1 MGDGGMAIRLV
12 MVNVVVFL
20 ALATLRLLVTLG
32 LPLPVPSGA
41 FGLAT
46 TSDLPGL
53 AMRPWSA
60 VTHMFAHTEVW
71 HLVMNMLILWWMGGM
86 FRSYFGDRK
95 TLSTYLMGG
104 LAGCV
109 LYVLASN
116 LVPTFPQ
123 GGFALGASSAVMAL
137 MVATATYTP
146 DSVIRLF
153 LLGPVKLKWVA
164 LVYVILDYVALG
176 KNMSAA
182 TRPHWRCGYGY
193 VYMRNLPAGQDLGA
207 PIERLIDRLVTV
219 LGSAEGEKRKGASAS
234 VGRGYSRCTAVSMS
248 MARPA
253 GRSPMR
259 LMPTRRRDKSALTA
273 SSTRFLV
280 GYDQL
285 TKEEGLSLPQRWQ
298 RLKMASVAP
307 TREGRLSIWLGFL
320 ASVEVLAAHVSYA
333 VSGPGPFRPCWVGFS
348 RVRSRAAGCDCW
360 GVSPSSD
367 GLGRGVCAPCGHF
380 CTAVPPCLGWI
391 RVGTASS

>member
-1 MGDGGMAIRLV
+1 MASLRDDLRMRWATGGMAIRLV

-46 TSDLPGL
+46 TSDLLGL

-153 LLGPVKLKWVA
+153 LMDQKLGVA
-164 LVYVILDYVALG
+164 LVYVILDYVALERG
-176 KNMSAA
+176 ACRRPP
-182 TRPHWRCGYGY
+182 RPHWRCSLGY
-193 VYMRNLPAGQDLGA
+193 VYMRNLQLAGFGCPDRA
-207 PIERLIDRLVTV
+207 P
-219 LGSAEGEKRKGASAS
+219 
-234 VGRGYSRCTAVSMS
+234 
-248 MARPA
+248 
-253 GRSPMR
+253 
-259 LMPTRRRDKSALTA
+259 
-273 SSTRFLV
+273 
-280 GYDQL
+280 
-285 TKEEGLSLPQRWQ
+285 
-298 RLKMASVAP
+298 
-307 TREGRLSIWLGFL
+307 
-320 ASVEVLAAHVSYA
+320 H
-333 VSGPGPFRPCWVGFS
+333 
-348 RVRSRAAGCDCW
+348 
-360 GVSPSSD
+360 
-367 GLGRGVCAPCGHF
+367 
-380 CTAVPPCLGWI
+380 
-391 RVGTASS
+391 